1 VNSGEAYLCLADDA
15 PDLATPERM
24 VCPRA
29 HSFTPLISTLAG
41 DGWRMLS
48 EGVFTYVLPA
58 GADPPDEAGFKI
70 RISIH
75 PALADDLLRS
85 AVPIIAGE
93 GCPFRVIANTPL
105 LELVFSKNSAGDS
118 AGDFMTVYPA
128 SQELFDELTAK
139 LQDATH
145 AIKGSP
151 IPRAPAEIAGRP
163 ALTADNPWP
172 GLDCFL
178 PEDFAFFR
186 GREDEQVELAQRLER
201 GSVTVVLGQPGVGK
215 SSLLRAGL
223 KPLFDRKSFEP
234 VYLRLQWGGAVH
246 PLQQLRDEIN
256 RVLRERQIDGAPF
269 GEGQGLREYFHRPE
283 PGWVAGD
290 GKLVVP
296 VLIFDQ
302 FEDVFTFDAADA
314 AAGKQVE
321 AFWRQIANLVGNR
334 GPETIGQLSLSYDNS
349 SAERLGFKVV
359 ISLRQDHLPEL
370 LNRGGQLPSIIR
382 NHFVLKPFNGRK
394 AVEAVLGPGRLLL
407 DPADPDAL
415 AEQIVRRVARATP
428 PSSERPPV
436 DGGAVEP
443 LEDLSVEPALL
454 SFFCQQLNE
463 ARKRAGES
471 GPGTSLITATLVEA
485 EAGRIFEDF
494 LESGGKPRNTPPATE
509 PQTTTDLQ
517 EEPQRPEEEKLLVP
531 ELELPQEEP
540 VPAQAGGQVV
550 EEALQSS
557 EMAQGAAPATQPQ
570 IPDLKEEPEA
580 PEEEKLLVPALE
592 LRQEEPVL
600 AQAVGNVVEGVF
612 PSSATAQGAAP
623 ATQPQTTG
631 RIESKGPEKKEF
643 HAPAPEFLPRE
654 PVPAQA
660 GRIVTRRLKFLV
672 CGLGLLLIV
681 IVGVLVVMYLGQLQ
695 KQVELEEYISSV
707 AAARNTFKSA
717 NKKLTL
723 VESDLALKESNIQA
737 LAQKTRE
744 QELEA
749 QNAKEQNSRLA
760 GEQTN
765 LQSRIMQLNRE
776 KAQAESR
783 LSQWSGWLNDLTNQI
798 ASLNKQKEESNKQ
811 KEELKARNDALTLT
825 NSRIVSNQIATQMAA
840 SQVPATNVAKESKEA
855 TAMESVPETLPA
867 INMPFARRQVDVLLT
882 NGQCLY
888 SADETKFRALQVHDV
903 LYEGAVVR
911 TGLGSWCDL
920 FIRRTGTTVRLA
932 PESQIKIAKLSEA
945 SENGV
950 PLIDTLLELRKG
962 RIFTVVRA
970 LTPGSTFEI
979 SDAAGHSVIE
989 GGGLGC
995 YMIAAP
1001 GPEAADKLLLTPLRV
1016 VNQKGTSVIAPG
1028 QSYTAVD
1035 GATLSL
1041 LPSSWETMLIQLD
1054 ELEAETDKAI
1064 VQPDARNRP

>member
-1 VNSGEAYLCLADDA
+1 MLCAR
-15 PDLATPERM
+15 P
-24 VCPRA
+24 

-41 DGWRMLS
+41 DGWRMVS
-48 EGVFTYVLPA
+48 ESVFTYVLPA
-58 GADPPDEAGFKI
+58 GADPPDEAGLRI
-70 RISIH
+70 RISVH

-93 GCPFRVIANTPL
+93 GCPFRVIANTAL
-105 LELVFSKNSAGDS
+105 LELVFSRNSAKDS
-118 AGDFMTVYPA
+118 PGDFMTVYPA
-128 SQELFDELTAK
+128 SQELFNDLTAK
-139 LQDATH
+139 LRDATR
-145 AIKGSP
+145 AIKSSP
-151 IPRAPAEIAGRP
+151 ITRPPAEIAGRP
-163 ALTADNPWP
+163 VLTPDYPWP

-178 PEDFAFFR
+178 PDDYAFFH

-201 GSVTVVLGQPGVGK
+201 ESVTVLLSQPGAGK
-215 SSLLRAGL
+215 SSLLLAGL
-223 KPLFDRKSFEP
+223 KPLFDRMSIQP
-234 VYLRLQWGGAVH
+234 VYLRLQWGGALH
-246 PLQQLRDEIN
+246 PLQQVRDEIN

-269 GEGQGLREYFHRPE
+269 GEGQSLREYLHRQE
-283 PGWVAGD
+283 PGWIAAD

-302 FEDVFTFDAADA
+302 FEDVFTLDAADV

-349 SAERLGFKVV
+349 AAERLGFNVV
-359 ISLRQDHLPEL
+359 FSLRQDHLPEL
-370 LNRGGQLPSIIR
+370 LNRSGQLPSITR
-382 NHFVLKPFNGRK
+382 NHFALKPFNGRQ
-394 AVEAVLGPGRLLL
+394 AVNAVLGSGRHLL
-407 DPADPDAL
+407 DPANPDAL

-428 PSSERPPV
+428 PSSESPLA
-436 DGGAVEP
+436 DGGATEP
-443 LEDLSVEPALL
+443 LEDLRVEPAML

-463 ARKRAGES
+463 ARKRPRETE
-471 GPGTSLITATLVEA
+471 PGTSLITATLVEA
-485 EAGRIFEDF
+485 EAGRIFEDYF
-494 LESGGKPRNTPPATE
+494 QSIVIPRNTLPATE
-509 PQTTTDLQ
+509 PQTTELK
-517 EEPQRPEEEKLLVP
+517 EELRRPEEEKLPVP
-531 ELELPQEEP
+531 ALELPQKEP
-540 VPAQAGGQVV
+540 VLPQPLSQVV
-550 EEALQSS
+550 EDVLQSS
-557 EMAQGAAPATQPQ
+557 EPAQAAVPATEPQ
-570 IPDLKEEPEA
+570 SPDLKEEHQA

-592 LRQEEPVL
+592 FPQMKPVL
-600 AQAVGNVVEGVF
+600 AQAVEQVDQDGSKSG
-612 PSSATAQGAAP
+612 ATAQGAAP
-623 ATQPQTTG
+623 ATQSQTTG
-631 RIESKGPEKKEF
+631 RIESKGPEATDL
-643 HAPAPEFLPRE
+643 HRPAPQILPRE
-654 PVPAQA
+654 PLPAQA
-660 GRIVTRRLKFLV
+660 GRLVTRRLKFLV
-672 CGLGLLLIV
+672 CGLGLLLTI
-681 IVGVLVVMYLGQLQ
+681 IVGVLVVLYLGELQ
-695 KQVELEEYISSV
+695 KQDELEEYISSV

-723 VESDLALKESNIQA
+723 AESDLALKESNIQA
-737 LAQKTRE
+737 LAKKTRE

-798 ASLNKQKEESNKQ
+798 ANLNKQREESNQQ
-811 KEELKARNDALTLT
+811 KEELKARNEALALS
-825 NSRIVSNQIATQMAA
+825 NSRIVSNQIANQTAA
-840 SQVPATNVAKESKEA
+840 NPIPAATNLVKESKEA
-855 TAMESVPETLPA
+855 AAMESLPGTLPV

-888 SADETKFRALQVHDV
+888 STDGTKFRALQVHDV

-911 TGLGSWCDL
+911 TGPGSWSDL

-932 PESQIKIAKLSEA
+932 PESLIKIAKLSEA
-945 SENGV
+945 GENGV
-950 PLIDTLLELRKG
+950 PVIDTLLELRKG
-962 RIFTVVRA
+962 RIFTVIRA

-995 YMIAAP
+995 YMIAAA
-1001 GPEAADKLLLTPLRV
+1001 GPEAADKLVLTPLRV
-1016 VNQKGTSVIAPG
+1016 VTQKGTSVIAPG
-1028 QSYTAVD
+1028 QSYTAID

-1064 VQPDARNRP
+1064 VQPDARNSR